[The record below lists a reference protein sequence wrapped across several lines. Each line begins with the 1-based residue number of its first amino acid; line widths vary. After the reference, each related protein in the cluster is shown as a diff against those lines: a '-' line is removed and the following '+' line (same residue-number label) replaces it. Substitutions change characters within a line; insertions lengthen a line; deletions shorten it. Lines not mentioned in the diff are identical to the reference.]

1 MLTYVYDPSKI
12 AENGKDRM
20 RFELGDTMV
29 EGAAE
34 TCALCDEEYEA
45 ALALYPNSWRR
56 AKLAL
61 LESIVHRF
69 FYEVDTKVGP
79 LSLSLRQRAEAWK
92 LMYDELKEECAML
105 SAPSANPK
113 ALARPPYFYEGMH
126 DNRELGG
133 TGKGGKRGGRFVLP

>member
-1 MLTYVYDPSKI
+1 MPTYVYEPDKI
-12 AENGKDRM
+12 TENGKDRM

-34 TCALCDEEYEA
+34 TCALCDEEYAA
-45 ALALYPNSWRR
+45 ALSMYPNSWRR

-92 LMYDELKEECAML
+92 AMYDDLKAECAAMG
-105 SAPSANPK
+105 APSANSK
-113 ALARPPYFYEGMH
+113 ALFRPPYFYEGMH
-126 DNRELGG
+126 DNREMG
-133 TGKGGKRGGRFVLP
+133 TTRGKRGGRLVP

>member
-1 MLTYVYDPSKI
+1 MATYVYQPEKI
-12 AENGKDRM
+12 TENGKDRM

-34 TCALCDEEYEA
+34 TCALCDEEYAA
-45 ALALYPNSWRR
+45 ALSMYPNSWRR

-79 LSLSLRQRAEAWK
+79 LSLSLRQRSDAWK
-92 LMYDELKEECAML
+92 AMYDELKAECAAMG
-105 SAPSANPK
+105 APIANPK
-113 ALARPPYFYEGMH
+113 ALSRPPYFYEGMH
-126 DNRELGG
+126 DNREMG
-133 TGKGGKRGGRFVLP
+133 TTRGKRGGRLVP